1 VGNHPS
7 VRLRVLLIERCFCLM
22 SRMAIAAVVLAVT
35 ALPLA
40 AQAQQSFP
48 LDVNVGDAGFVSAT
62 VVVEHGSSQN
72 RQLLLTASV
81 SGSATIRGISATI
94 ASQPITVTASAT
106 CHAGTATLT
115 LNTSTI
121 DTRLATG
128 QNATI
133 APLQVVASATCG
145 RTPTLTVSVSAATIV
160 LSDGTVI
167 QTSPCTVYISNPSRT
182 NLGVAMCQVHDL
194 IYDLAT
200 MVANGASVTDIVNE
214 LNQILVQLQN
224 GLKG

>member
-1 VGNHPS
+1 
-7 VRLRVLLIERCFCLM
+7 
-22 SRMAIAAVVLAVT
+22 MAIAAVVFTLT

-62 VVVEHGSSQN
+62 VTVEHGSSQN
-72 RQLLLTASV
+72 SQLLLTASV
-81 SGSATIRGISATI
+81 SGSATIRGISGTI
-94 ASQPITVTASAT
+94 APQSITAAASAT
-106 CHAGTATLT
+106 YHAGTATLT

-121 DTRLATG
+121 NIRLATG
-128 QNATI
+128 QTATI
-133 APLQVVASATCG
+133 APLQIVASATCG
-145 RTPTLTVSVSAATIV
+145 RTPTLTVSVSAATIM

-167 QTSPCTVYISNPSRT
+167 QTSPCTESISSPSRT
-182 NLGVAMCQVHDL
+182 NLGGAMCQVHDL

-200 MVANGASVTDIVNE
+200 MLANGASVTDIVNE

-224 GLKG
+224 GLQG